1 IQRPIPGYHVRRAC
15 RHHGGDLL
23 LHELSPLG
31 KSLHWRIHREATERP
46 QSQAEGV
53 FLLLTFLVF

>member
-53 FLLLTFLVF
+53 